1 MNIFG
6 KDNLGGRKTTGK
18 IYECPDDGKRNDEK
32 RNDGMHDDE
41 KRNNDEKRND
51 GKRNDGKRNDG
62 KRNDGKRNDVLKR
75 RHKEGMIL
83 KPRIEEGHTGI
94 S

>member
-32 RNDGMHDDE
+32 RNDG
-41 KRNNDEKRND
+41 
-51 GKRNDGKRNDG
+51 
-62 KRNDGKRNDVLKR
+62 KRNDVLKR

>member
-62 KRNDGKRNDVLKR
+62 KRNDVLKR

-83 KPRIEEGHTGI
+83 KLRIEEGHTGI